1 VEEVVAL
8 GRTEKQKM
16 LAGELYSPT
25 DPELLAE
32 RRRCEALVRSFNAEP
47 DEERRTSILGE
58 LLGSV
63 GPRAVVMP
71 PFACDYGYNVS
82 LGAGAFV
89 NYQTVI
95 LDCAPVS
102 IGEQTQIGPGVQLL
116 ACDHP
121 TDPALRRVDLELAF
135 PIVVGV
141 NVWIGGGAIVCPGVS
156 IGDDSVIGA
165 GSVVIRDIP
174 AGVVAVGIPCRVVRS
189 L

>member
-1 VEEVVAL
+1 LDAV

-32 RRRCEALVRSFNAEP
+32 RRRCEALLRSFNAEP
-47 DEERRTSILGE
+47 DEERRMSLLGT

-63 GPRAVVMP
+63 GPDAVVMP

-82 LGAGAFV
+82 LGARAFI
-89 NYQTVI
+89 NYRGVI

-102 IGEQTQIGPGVQLL
+102 IGEQTQVGPAVQLL

-121 TDPALRRVDLELAF
+121 RDPGLRRQDRELAF
-135 PIVVGV
+135 PISIGA
-141 NVWIGGGAIVCPGVS
+141 NVWVGGGAIVCPGVS
-156 IGDDSVIGA
+156 IGDDSIIGA
-165 GSVVIRDIP
+165 GSVVTKDIP
-174 AGVVAVGIPCRVVRS
+174 PGVVAVGVPCRVVRT